1 MYFCFLNYR
10 SELEEEEIQML
21 DDMRKCT
28 KSVEKSTIETTA
40 YLRALGES
48 KGLNVAKFREE
59 IKREMEN
66 EKTNNAGKLFQMFQH
81 AHLSISSKVIN

>member
-1 MYFCFLNYR
+1 
-10 SELEEEEIQML
+10 ML

-28 KSVEKSTIETTA
+28 KSIEKSTIETTA

-66 EKTNNAGKLFQMFQH
+66 EKNTNAGN
-81 AHLSISSKVIN
+81 HLK